1 MSNTSAADFPA
12 VLLAATETPVVI
24 IPPGVQ
30 IGSCVIRFVNLDS
43 VPRNLTVYD
52 YNPSGSPYAAETAGP
67 TTTLVPNVTVP
78 PRSFIEVGPLV
89 LPPGR
94 KISGFGDV
102 ANVFN
107 ARLHGFKTA

>member
-12 VLLAATETPVVI
+12 VLLGNSETTVLIVPAN
-24 IPPGVQ
+24 VQ
-30 IGSCVIRFVNLDS
+30 IGSAVIRFTNLDS

-52 YNPSGSPYAAETAGP
+52 YNPSGSPYPAESAGP
-67 TTTLVPNVTVP
+67 TTTLIPNVTVP

-94 KISGFGDV
+94 KISAFGDT
-102 ANVFN
+102 ANIFN
-107 ARLHGFKTA
+107 ARLHGFKTQ